1 MHSGSDAVEANASVS
16 WTGWS
21 GKVTGGSGA
30 LIANT
35 ATQVELGGPGGGTN
49 PEELLAAALAN
60 CYTSTLTSLAR
71 ARHIELTGILTKART
86 RLAWDKD
93 TPHHIAQGDL
103 TVRITADAPEDRVLS
118 LANEARDHCPVCNI
132 LAASAKLTVAITVAR
147 RDTGKARQ

>member
-1 MHSGSDAVEANASVS
+1 MVHSGSDAIEANASVS

-30 LIANT
+30 LSADT

-71 ARHIELTGILTKART
+71 AKQIELAGIVTSART
-86 RLAWDKD
+86 RLAWDQD
-93 TPHHIAQGDL
+93 TPHHIALGDL
-103 TVRITADAPEDRVLS
+103 TVRITADAPEERVLS
-118 LANEARDHCPVCNI
+118 LANEARDHCPVCNV
-132 LAASAKLTVAITVAR
+132 LSTAAKLTVTIIVVR
-147 RDTGKARQ
+147 PDTDNS